1 MNEFT
6 PPQNKFNQELI
17 NNDTPLEDNK
27 YNDIDLLNLKEEEKK
42 FKTISHLKQYNN
54 ISNENLNN
62 ISQKLFDNGK
72 EKTNFL
78 NNTASI
84 INNNENINEKINF
97 KLKIKSTPK
106 NRKLT
111 IPEEQEETKK
121 IKIENKNNILSKSS
135 NNMTKFKKQ
144 IKNRNIIM
152 TENNQNKA
160 EDEDSVNLSA
170 LAEDLLSM
178 SDENVQ
184 IMRKG
189 PINKNDFIG
198 ESKELYNI
206 YKKQGNKIVN
216 MNMNKNKIN
225 IDSINPMPK
234 LQTKLYSSPL
244 DKFNIKNNNN
254 HINNIKNS
262 NKKNYNNIETNLYN
276 FNVKDRNNQYNK
288 NQIKTQITAEN
299 SRAYPSMV
307 KNHISS
313 NSIKNNTN
321 INNNININVN
331 INSNNNNNNTILSNL
346 ITRNQAIKNSYNG
359 NNDNQLTNDYDMF
372 SKTGL
377 NQYNTNYLLD
387 FDETNLNN
395 FNKIINNHSVGKK
408 KLNLNLNIKNNS
420 NSNRNIKNKSIAK
433 QINSLGLQNNLNSSN
448 EYINKSN
455 LNINSNTQYYNNP
468 NKNITLNRANININ
482 NANNMNNKLLN
493 TNYQQNIN
501 LLNNNNN
508 YNTNINYNNK
518 SKNKNFSL
526 NSQIFKKAQTSNYL
540 SQNANPKLNNIN
552 NNNIE
557 RKHKNPSNINMNQRS
572 VLINHANKYNNNYN
586 IANKLDYVSSIQ
598 NKAKNI
604 QVNKIL
610 RKSDYHKFSNK
621 NILYDLNEQEKNLIN
636 NNNAN
641 NQQINLDKNSNLI
654 KGKNKNSYTN
664 IYNYLDMN
672 NNKIRKNNNFYNNN
686 DMNSQKLANTFHIKN
701 YAERGYLNEN
711 VYTYNGQNETV
722 DYIDNNYLNKRIELS
737 EL

>member
-17 NNDTPLEDNK
+17 NNDTPLGDNK
-27 YNDIDLLNLKEEEKK
+27 YNNIDLLNLKEEEKK

-62 ISQKLFDNGK
+62 ISQKLFDNEK
-72 EKTNFL
+72 EKSNFL

-276 FNVKDRNNQYNK
+276 FNVKDRNQ
-288 NQIKTQITAEN
+288 
-299 SRAYPSMV
+299 R
-307 KNHISS
+307 
-313 NSIKNNTN
+313 
-321 INNNININVN
+321 
-331 INSNNNNNNTILSNL
+331 ILEL
-346 ITRNQAIKNSYNG
+346 IHQW
-359 NNDNQLTNDYDMF
+359 
-372 SKTGL
+372 
-377 NQYNTNYLLD
+377 
-387 FDETNLNN
+387 
-395 FNKIINNHSVGKK
+395 
-408 KLNLNLNIKNNS
+408 
-420 NSNRNIKNKSIAK
+420 
-433 QINSLGLQNNLNSSN
+433 
-448 EYINKSN
+448 
-455 LNINSNTQYYNNP
+455 
-468 NKNITLNRANININ
+468 
-482 NANNMNNKLLN
+482 
-493 TNYQQNIN
+493 
-501 LLNNNNN
+501 
-508 YNTNINYNNK
+508 
-518 SKNKNFSL
+518 
-526 NSQIFKKAQTSNYL
+526 
-540 SQNANPKLNNIN
+540 
-552 NNNIE
+552 
-557 RKHKNPSNINMNQRS
+557 
-572 VLINHANKYNNNYN
+572 
-586 IANKLDYVSSIQ
+586 
-598 NKAKNI
+598 
-604 QVNKIL
+604 
-610 RKSDYHKFSNK
+610 
-621 NILYDLNEQEKNLIN
+621 
-636 NNNAN
+636 
-641 NQQINLDKNSNLI
+641 
-654 KGKNKNSYTN
+654 
-664 IYNYLDMN
+664 
-672 NNKIRKNNNFYNNN
+672 
-686 DMNSQKLANTFHIKN
+686 
-701 YAERGYLNEN
+701 
-711 VYTYNGQNETV
+711 
-722 DYIDNNYLNKRIELS
+722 
-737 EL
+737 